1 MARGSDPKSGSEMV
15 EFAAYVAALTAE
27 LSRLARAHRL
37 GTLAY
42 LLDMTRLEA
51 RTLSNGAGPPEPPSG

>member
-1 MARGSDPKSGSEMV
+1 MARGSVPKSGPEV
-15 EFAAYVAALTAE
+15 GEFAAYVAALTAE

-51 RTLSNGAGPPEPPSG
+51 RGLSHGANPPDPPVT